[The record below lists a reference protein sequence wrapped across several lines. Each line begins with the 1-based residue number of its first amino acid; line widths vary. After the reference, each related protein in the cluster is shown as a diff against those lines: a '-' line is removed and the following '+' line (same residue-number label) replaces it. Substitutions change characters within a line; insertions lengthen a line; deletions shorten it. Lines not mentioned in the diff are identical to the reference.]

1 MGTSSLDL
9 YLISGKRGKLLLFA
23 PPSGLAEI
31 ESAQS
36 DRIHKSILWLRARGN
51 RIVRWLGRVLERAY
65 HYYQRLEDKI
75 DPAERAIKA
84 LAGCDRIRVYCSQ
97 RQKDGRAHDRFRQ
110 MLMWQ
115 RWKHTV
121 WLFIDGI
128 LTVGVV
134 ALTPVLAPIPGPN
147 VFFYYPALRLMS
159 HFRAQLGA
167 RRALAEDIEVHTLT
181 GLDDLERA
189 IASVPSDK
197 AAAKAVARGMS
208 IEGFEN
214 FLERMI

>member
-1 MGTSSLDL
+1 MGAPSLDL
-9 YLISGKRGKLLLFA
+9 YLVSGKKGKLLLFA
-23 PPSGLAEI
+23 PPASLAEI
-31 ESAQS
+31 EGAQS

-65 HYYQRLEDKI
+65 HYYQQLEDKI

-84 LAGCDRIRVYCSQ
+84 LAGCEGIRLHCSG
-97 RQKDGRAHDRFRQ
+97 RHEGRALDRFRQ
-110 MLMWQ
+110 MLLWQ

-134 ALTPVLAPIPGPN
+134 ALTPFLAPIPGPN

-159 HFRAQLGA
+159 HFRAQIGA
-167 RRALAEDIEVHTLT
+167 RRALAGHIEVNQVTDLGELEQSIET
-181 GLDDLERA
+181 GEGGKARAQA
-189 IASVPSDK
+189 IA
-197 AAAKAVARGMS
+197 RRMN
-208 IEGFEN
+208 IEGFEH